1 MIEEKKKSGKI
12 EIIFGVFH
20 DFKVFG
26 FQYFSQNSLYNTEEM
41 NVVLEYIHE
50 LLTHTYNGAKL
61 SEADIGVTSPYKLQ
75 CTVISRACRRNKY
88 NNITVGTAETFQGQ
102 EKPVMIVST
111 VRTAGQLGFVND
123 PRVRFYTV
131 IQIICNVKLF

>member
-1 MIEEKKKSGKI
+1 MEE
-12 EIIFGVFH
+12 V
-20 DFKVFG
+20 
-26 FQYFSQNSLYNTEEM
+26 NA
-41 NVVLEYIHE
+41 VVEYIHE
-50 LLTHTYNGAKL
+50 LLTNTYNGTTL

-75 CTVISRACRRNKY
+75 CKVITQACRRYKY

-123 PRVRFYTV
+123 PRVRF
-131 IQIICNVKLF
+131 